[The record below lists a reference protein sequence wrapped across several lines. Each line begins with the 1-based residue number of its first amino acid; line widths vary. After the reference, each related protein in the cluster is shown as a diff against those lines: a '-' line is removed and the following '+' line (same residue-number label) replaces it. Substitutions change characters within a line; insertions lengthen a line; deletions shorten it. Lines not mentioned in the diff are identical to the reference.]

1 MVFMGKRKKPQQ
13 EHPKSPNLEVKESS
27 DDARTQATEKYREL
41 YSYST
46 DVLLKEHERFNR
58 ADEKAANLT
67 TMFVFLIGIVAYF
80 DKWVLDELKWHEFPI
95 ALPSDLSLC
104 MAGVVGLL
112 ALMASA
118 AGLLLANHAAKLR
131 PIVSRPLNHE
141 ILGFFEKQT
150 LITIYYGMA
159 REMVEA
165 YSKNRPATDKKYT
178 LLIWSYRSMG
188 LALLLLAELLVMYCL
203 YSWC

>member
-1 MVFMGKRKKPQQ
+1 MGKRKKPQQ
-13 EHPKSPNLEVKESS
+13 VQPKAPNLEVNESS
-27 DDARTQATEKYREL
+27 AEARTQATEKYREL

-58 ADEKAANLT
+58 ADEKAASLT

-80 DKWVLDELKWHEFPI
+80 DKWILDELKWHEFPV
-95 ALPSDLSLC
+95 ALPSDLPLC
-104 MAGVVGLL
+104 MAGIVGLL

-118 AGLLLANHAAKLR
+118 AGLLLANHATKLR
-131 PIVSRPLNHE
+131 PVVSRPLNSE
-141 ILGFFEKQT
+141 ILAFFEKQT

-165 YSKNRPATDKKYT
+165 CNRNRAATDEKYT
-178 LLIWSYRSMG
+178 LLKWSYRSMG
-188 LALLLLAELLVMYCL
+188 LALILLAELLVMYCL